1 MTLLLLHPSIFATRE
16 ATCSTAA
23 TSLSD
28 GGDDDDDDD
37 DDDAV
42 EEEEEDE
49 GCWIRQENAL
59 AKPP

>member
-37 DDDAV
+37 DDAV
-42 EEEEEDE
+42 EEEEEE
-49 GCWIRQENAL
+49 GWIRQENAL